1 MFKDLKTIIFIL
13 VFLGIFTA
21 LSISTGTYKL
31 FSIDITKCCILHTGF
46 LFADIGA
53 LYLLDKITETSI

>member
-1 MFKDLKTIIFIL
+1 MLKNLKSIIFIL

-31 FSIDITKCCILHTGF
+31 FPIDIMKCCILHTGF